1 MFEPLDINTDMS
13 GIRLVA
19 GQGARLEGRIV
30 VDSSSSPLDLERLRV
45 SAVRHLGSQPNVTEA
60 TTVFSPGFA
69 SADGTFAIEHVR
81 GRATLEIASLPE
93 GWSVKSVRARNR
105 EVTDQPT
112 DFGEGTVEGIEIV
125 VTNRVTQLFGRVS
138 DSRGNGVVGYTV
150 VVFPEDRDRWI
161 VPSRLVRGVR
171 SGSDTLF
178 EIRGLPAGR
187 YLAVAVDSLAKN
199 AWNDPNVLELL
210 SSSGTPFQLE
220 DGERRTLNLRLSVA
234 PPNLQGR

>member
-1 MFEPLDINTDMS
+1 
-13 GIRLVA
+13 
-19 GQGARLEGRIV
+19 
-30 VDSSSSPLDLERLRV
+30 
-45 SAVRHLGSQPNVTEA
+45 
-60 TTVFSPGFA
+60 VFSPGFA

-187 YLAVAVDSLAKN
+187 YSAVAVDSLAKN